1 MKHLEFSKWTAV
13 TSVKNWR
20 HYEVL
25 NINKKKQFVEM
36 FSVCNKKIKIEVSFK
51 DLQNKKKW
59 QSGWVEIVD

>member
-1 MKHLEFSKWTAV
+1 MKCM
-13 TSVKNWR
+13 
-20 HYEVL
+20 
-25 NINKKKQFVEM
+25 NIFKKKQFVEM